1 VPETTRE
8 MYDRSVNDLRMPPL
22 DDWDSF
28 PFKGDLRLRGL
39 RPPGPEPVRE
49 GEGGGASCSACT
61 KPDSDYAWTNDRWR
75 LADPGPSGLP
85 LIVLLE
91 PREHYD
97 APSDLP
103 EELAAEMGVML
114 GRVERA
120 VLQLETV
127 GRVHVGR
134 WGRVARTCTGGFS
147 PVRSASRNCSQA
159 SRRSGTPCCRRPPRR
174 SGPRTSP
181 ASSTHS
187 ADVARGRS

>member
-1 VPETTRE
+1 MPETPNE
-8 MYDRSVNDLRMPPL
+8 MYDRVAGDLRMPPL

-28 PFKGDLRLRGL
+28 PFEGELRLRTL

-49 GEGGGASCSACT
+49 GEGGGATCSACT
-61 KPDSDYAWTNDRWR
+61 KPDSDYAWTSERWR

-85 LIVLLE
+85 LIMLLE

-120 VLQLETV
+120 VLTLESV

-134 WGRVARTCTGGFS
+134 WGEGAEHMHWWFIARPLGFTQLFSSFAEIWDSVLPPTPDDIWAENVAR
-147 PVRSASRNCSQA
+147 VVKALA
-159 SRRSGTPCCRRPPRR
+159 
-174 SGPRTSP
+174 
-181 ASSTHS
+181 
-187 ADVARGRS
+187 